1 MLPALLALGVGFSL
15 GLLRMNHQMVIGL
28 LPAALV
34 GSAAA
39 MAATLGRI
47 GANLGQVLGGE
58 VLIGVSGTDLAARL
72 RALGLDEAQVAAA
85 TDGLARIVA

>member
-1 MLPALLALGVGFSL
+1 
-15 GLLRMNHQMVIGL
+15 
-28 LPAALV
+28 
-34 GSAAA
+34 

-47 GANLGQVLGGE
+47 GANLGQVIGGE
-58 VLIGVSGTDLAARL
+58 VQLGVSSADLAARL